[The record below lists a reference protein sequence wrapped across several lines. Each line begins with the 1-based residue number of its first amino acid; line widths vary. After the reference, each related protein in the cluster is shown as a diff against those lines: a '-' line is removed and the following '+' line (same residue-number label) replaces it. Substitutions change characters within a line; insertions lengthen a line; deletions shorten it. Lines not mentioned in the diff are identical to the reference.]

1 MNKIES
7 RQALYLKN
15 LSGVDLSYE
24 NPLVEL
30 TATPAALAL
39 LGYPSSHTAVWT
51 QKKKQKKKKNAS
63 VCLHLILLRV
73 LLNPFDLLIPPQL
86 PSTQPLL
93 CSSKE

>member
-51 QKKKQKKKKNAS
+51 QKKKQKKKKKCIRLFAFDSPACAS
-63 VCLHLILLRV
+63 ES
-73 LLNPFDLLIPPQL
+73 F
-86 PSTQPLL
+86 
-93 CSSKE
+93 